1 MKVTFLYIKEGFN
14 GFLPLGIAYLA
25 AYLRQSSHSVNVIDT
40 SLYDT
45 QELLNLIDESDSEL
59 YGFSVMTPYYARAVF
74 LSRYVKAKKPHSKV
88 LWGGPHATVLPESV
102 LRDSRVVDYVIEGEG
117 ESVLKSLLDSW
128 DSPEDVIG
136 LTFLDEDNQLRTN
149 SGKSFIDD
157 LDSIPF
163 PARDL
168 FPIARYYN
176 FANTNKLHLLF
187 SRGCPFQ
194 CTYCQPTLDKTFGK
208 KIRYRTPENVIE
220 EIKFL
225 KSIYGVNR
233 FSFNDDTLT
242 VNKKIFM
249 RFCELLLANETKIS
263 WKFNTRA
270 NIITEEMIDIAAKGG
285 AKDISIGVESGNEYI
300 REFIYKKGVTNQ
312 QIFNVFRWCK
322 KANISAS
329 AYIMIGAPD
338 EDIEMISDTVRLIRK
353 IKPAKMQC
361 TKVLPLPGTYLYDLF
376 ERKGLIPPNVDY
388 SKFNYAKVPW
398 AWKTNKLTEEMKNY
412 LHALVEKEFHNCFKK
427 DVNIFL
433 KDRTKDNLHSC
444 LYFLARKILPFH
456 YVAGFWAKA
465 KGIQ

>member
-1 MKVTFLYIKEGFN
+1 MKVTLLYIKEGFN
-14 GFLPLGIAYLA
+14 GFLPLGVAYLA
-25 AYLRQSSHSVNVIDT
+25 AYLRKSGHSVNVIDT
-40 SLYDT
+40 SLYSS
-45 QELLNLIDESDSEL
+45 QEVLNLIDESRSDL

-88 LWGGPHATVLPESV
+88 LWGGPHATVLSECV
-102 LRDSRVVDYVIEGEG
+102 LRDSRAVDYVIEGEG

-128 DSPEDVIG
+128 DSPEDLIG
-136 LTFLDEDNQLRTN
+136 LTFLDEDNQLKTN
-149 SGKSFIDD
+149 SGKSFLDD
-157 LDSIPF
+157 LDSVPF

-168 FPIARYYN
+168 FPINRYYN

-194 CTYCQPTLDKTFGK
+194 CTYCQPTLDKIFGK

-220 EIKFL
+220 EIRFL
-225 KSIYGVNR
+225 KSTYGVNR
-233 FSFNDDTLT
+233 FSFNDDVLT

-249 RFCELLLANETKIS
+249 RFCKLLLANEIKIS

-270 NIITEEMIDIAAKGG
+270 DTITKEMISLAAKSGTEE
-285 AKDISIGVESGNEYI
+285 ISIGVELGNEYI
-300 REFIYKKGVTNQ
+300 RELIYKKGVTNQ
-312 QIFNVFRWCK
+312 QIFNVFSWCK
-322 KANISAS
+322 KTKILAS

-338 EDIEMISDTVRLIRK
+338 ENIEMISDTVRLIQK
-353 IKPAKMQC
+353 IRPARMQC
-361 TKVLPLPGTYLYDLF
+361 TKVLPLPGTYLHDLF
-376 ERKGLIPPNVDY
+376 EMKKLIPPNVDY

-412 LHALVEKEFHNCFKK
+412 LHALVEKEFHSCFKK
-427 DVNIFL
+427 AIKMFL
-433 KDRTKDNLHSC
+433 KARTKANLHNC